1 MITNDLKHY
10 IKNYKNFI
18 DKDICNKTIKEL
30 ELKENEFT
38 QHTFYN
44 QHKQSYGTLSGNQ
57 ELDITGTT
65 TTTKRLIMD
74 KIWHGLSDYMKYI
87 NLPYFTGWSGYSDI
101 RWNRYKETRKMAE
114 HCDHIHSIFEGP
126 RKGVP
131 VLSCL
136 GSLND
141 DYVGGELV
149 FFGDTTIEFKQG
161 DLLIFPSNFLYPHR
175 VEPVISGVRW
185 SYISWVW

>member
-114 HCDHIHSIFEGP
+114 HCDHIHSIFERP